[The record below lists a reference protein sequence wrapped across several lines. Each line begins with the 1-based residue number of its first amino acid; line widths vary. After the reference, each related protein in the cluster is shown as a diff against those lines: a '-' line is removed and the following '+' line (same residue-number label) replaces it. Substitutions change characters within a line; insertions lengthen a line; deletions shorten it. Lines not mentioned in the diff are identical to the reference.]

1 MGVERILEGQG
12 FGIALTGMT
21 VVFTGL
27 ILVSLY
33 IAWLP
38 RILDRLGRR
47 GKTFPPRMQASR
59 ASVAERETSV
69 AMDPDLLVAMVC
81 VLHAEHERLLLSDD
95 QRITFPEDP
104 TEPGVWTTIGKMR
117 TLATR
122 M

>member
-38 RILDRLGRR
+38 RVLDRLGRR
-47 GKTFPPRMQASR
+47 GKTFPPRMQAAR
-59 ASVAERETSV
+59 ASVSEREASM
-69 AMDPDLLVAMVC
+69 ALDPDVLVALVC

-95 QRITFPEDP
+95 QRITFPD
-104 TEPGVWTTIGKMR
+104 EPAESGVWTTIGKMR